1 MNRDGAA
8 IHPTPSSQ
16 TRRANIRKRLAGQA
30 IHPLGRIAGIR
41 GCLYDEHMNLGMSE
55 MIFIF
60 ILALL
65 IFGPRKLPEIAREVG
80 KFMAEFKRA
89 GNEFRNQ
96 IETEIQQIE
105 LEEQIK
111 KDAERRE
118 AAMHEAEQKRL
129 AAQGQGELFETS
141 SETPALSPTEG
152 DKDGAPTAEEMP
164 KILPPEGT
172 IVNEVATPRSSLIEA
187 ENTEQQTEPN
197 A

>member
-1 MNRDGAA
+1 MMG
-8 IHPTPSSQ
+8 
-16 TRRANIRKRLAGQA
+16 G
-30 IHPLGRIAGIR
+30 
-41 GCLYDEHMNLGMSE
+41 MNLGMSE

-89 GNEFRNQ
+89 GNDFRNQ
-96 IETEIQQIE
+96 IETEIQNLE

-129 AAQGQGELFETS
+129 EAQGQGELFESPAGTS
-141 SETPALSPTEG
+141 DAGVQTSDPESSGAANPEGAMEVASE
-152 DKDGAPTAEEMP
+152 DFP

-172 IVNEVATPRSSLIEA
+172 IVNTEHTPRSSFPE
-187 ENTEQQTEPN
+187 EQPRLLESEHQTEPN

>member
-1 MNRDGAA
+1 
-8 IHPTPSSQ
+8 
-16 TRRANIRKRLAGQA
+16 
-30 IHPLGRIAGIR
+30 
-41 GCLYDEHMNLGMSE
+41 MNLGMSE

-80 KFMAEFKRA
+80 KFMGEFKRA

-96 IETEIQQIE
+96 IETEIQNLE

-118 AAMHEAEQKRL
+118 AAMREVEERRL
-129 AAQGQGELFETS
+129 AAQQQGELFEA
-141 SETPALSPTEG
+141 PAQ
-152 DKDGAPTAEEMP
+152 EEMP

-172 IVNEVATPRSSLIEA
+172 VVNEIATPSSSLIIEA
-187 ENTEQQTEPN
+187 EEQRPLTNPEHQTEPN

>member
-1 MNRDGAA
+1 
-8 IHPTPSSQ
+8 
-16 TRRANIRKRLAGQA
+16 
-30 IHPLGRIAGIR
+30 
-41 GCLYDEHMNLGMSE
+41 MNLGMSE

-96 IETEIQQIE
+96 IETEIQNLE

-111 KDAERRE
+111 KDAEKRE
-118 AAMHEAEQKRL
+118 AAMREAEERRL
-129 AAQGQGELFETS
+129 AAQAQGELFEGTP
-141 SETPALSPTEG
+141 ETPKLPLENSPEG
-152 DKDGAPTAEEMP
+152 SSDEMP

-172 IVNEVATPRSSLIEA
+172 IVNEVATPRSSMIEA
-187 ENTEQQTEPN
+187 ETHPPLTNPEHQTEPN

>member
-1 MNRDGAA
+1 
-8 IHPTPSSQ
+8 
-16 TRRANIRKRLAGQA
+16 
-30 IHPLGRIAGIR
+30 
-41 GCLYDEHMNLGMSE
+41 MNLGMSE

-96 IETEIQQIE
+96 IETEIQNLD

-111 KDAERRE
+111 KDAEKRE
-118 AAMHEAEQKRL
+118 AAMREAEQKRL
-129 AAQGQGELFETS
+129 QAGNPAVEEGQGELFETPHPVA
-141 SETPALSPTEG
+141 TNPRVDDGGPG
-152 DKDGAPTAEEMP
+152 DEEMP

-172 IVNEVATPRSSLIEA
+172 VVNTDATPKSSLAEVEPQVIEG
-187 ENTEQQTEPN
+187 EPQSEHQTEPN

>member
-1 MNRDGAA
+1 
-8 IHPTPSSQ
+8 
-16 TRRANIRKRLAGQA
+16 
-30 IHPLGRIAGIR
+30 
-41 GCLYDEHMNLGMSE
+41 MNLGMSE

-96 IETEIQQIE
+96 IETEIQNLE

-118 AAMHEAEQKRL
+118 AAMREAEQKRL
-129 AAQGQGELFETS
+129 EAGNPTATEGQGELFENANPSAQTARD
-141 SETPALSPTEG
+141 E
-152 DKDGAPTAEEMP
+152 DGAPGLEEMP

-172 IVNEVATPRSSLIEA
+172 VVNTDATPRSSLEERQPPVIEA
-187 ENTEQQTEPN
+187 ETAPHHADFGLGGDSETESEHQTEPN

>member
-1 MNRDGAA
+1 
-8 IHPTPSSQ
+8 
-16 TRRANIRKRLAGQA
+16 
-30 IHPLGRIAGIR
+30 
-41 GCLYDEHMNLGMSE
+41 MNLGMSE

-60 ILALL
+60 LLALL

-118 AAMHEAEQKRL
+118 AAMKEAEQKRL
-129 AAQGQGELFETS
+129 AAQSQGELFEAS
-141 SETPALSPTEG
+141 GENPQLSTASQ
-152 DKDGAPTAEEMP
+152 DGAPATDPMP
-164 KILPPEGT
+164 TILPPEGT

-187 ENTEQQTEPN
+187 ENTPQQTE
-197 A
+197 

>member
-1 MNRDGAA
+1 
-8 IHPTPSSQ
+8 
-16 TRRANIRKRLAGQA
+16 
-30 IHPLGRIAGIR
+30 
-41 GCLYDEHMNLGMSE
+41 MNLGMSE

-96 IETEIQQIE
+96 IETEIQNLE
-105 LEEQIK
+105 LEEQIQ

-118 AAMHEAEQKRL
+118 AAMREAEEKRL
-129 AAQGQGELFETS
+129 AAQAQGELFEATP
-141 SETPALSPTEG
+141 ETPLRPVENGLAASTEQ
-152 DKDGAPTAEEMP
+152 MP
-164 KILPPEGT
+164 KILPPDGT
-172 IVNEVATPRSSLIEA
+172 IVNADATPRSSLIEA
-187 ENTEQQTEPN
+187 EAHSPMQNPEHQTEPN